1 MGHEKK
7 ENPNSLWRTIA
18 GVLSGYLIL
27 VIGFNVPGVS
37 VPALALVIAMAS
49 FITASYYKWIRRQM
63 DPNER
68 RYAVS
73 IFLAFGVISLV
84 LLILGISVPL
94 PLPGAGASIGLF
106 AGGMLG
112 AVLVWLFLRNRSLVE

>member
-1 MGHEKK
+1 MDHEKK
-7 ENPNSLWRTIA
+7 ETRGSLWRTIA

-37 VPALALVIAMAS
+37 VPALALVIAIAS
-49 FITASYYKWIRRQM
+49 FITASYYKWIRRHM
-63 DPNER
+63 DPTER

-73 IFLAFGVISLV
+73 IFLAFGVISLI
-84 LLILGISVPL
+84 LLILGLSIPL
-94 PLPGAGASIGLF
+94 HLPGAGASLGLL

-112 AVLVWLFLRNRSLVE
+112 AVLVWLFFRNRSPI